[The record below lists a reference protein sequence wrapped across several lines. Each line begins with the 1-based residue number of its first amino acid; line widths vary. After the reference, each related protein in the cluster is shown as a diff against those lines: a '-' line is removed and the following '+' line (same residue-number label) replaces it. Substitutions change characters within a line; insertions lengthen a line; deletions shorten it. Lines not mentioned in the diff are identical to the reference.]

1 MPSQS
6 VMWTTDHHKRTIIVL
21 QALQQKGFPLSTR
34 FRDDRVAIIDDHRG
48 LGAGVFPQAGEK
60 TSGMGGG
67 ENHSARQRPEGPRGS
82 RATRVTIPDD
92 QHCAE
97 LKRVRCERVLL

>member
-6 VMWTTDHHKRTIIVL
+6 VMWTTHHHTRSLIFL
-21 QALQQKGFPLSTR
+21 QALQQKSFALGTR
-34 FRDDRVAIIDDHRG
+34 CRDDRVAIIDDHRG

-67 ENHSARQRPEGPRGS
+67 ENHSARQRP
-82 RATRVTIPDD
+82 
-92 QHCAE
+92 
-97 LKRVRCERVLL
+97 